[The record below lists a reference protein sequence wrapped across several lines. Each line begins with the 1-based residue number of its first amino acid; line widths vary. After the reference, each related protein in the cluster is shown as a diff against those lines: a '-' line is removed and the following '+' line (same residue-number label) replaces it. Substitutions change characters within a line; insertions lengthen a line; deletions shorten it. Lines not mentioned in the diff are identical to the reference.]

1 MTDSKT
7 SFKDFVKPRA
17 GRYVAS
23 VLLAIFEVV
32 FGLIPYVTIYNLLLR
47 LTQPQCTISDVV
59 IYVAIVLISLLLQI
73 VCHTCSTTISHK
85 TAFSILEQIEV
96 AVTEKIMRMP
106 LGYTQ
111 SKGSGYFKDMLID
124 QISRLEYPLA
134 HAIPETTSG
143 VLLPVAVVGFLFFV
157 DWRMALAAAVPAVVT
172 LLFYLPMYMGIMNE
186 FAKTYYRTL
195 AAMNGKVIEYITGIK
210 EIKIFGR
217 ARDAYG
223 KYETSI
229 DDYRTSTLRLY
240 NKMYFVTSPAMI
252 LLSSILVSVL
262 CVGGLLYSA
271 GTLPAPPYLF
281 TIIISLGIGAPLL
294 KFTEFMDNFF
304 HIKNG
309 SSLIRDVLSAPELPQ
324 TEAERTDLKGHEIEF
339 NDVSFGYEDKTVLK
353 NISLL
358 FRERQKTALVGPS
371 GAGKTTVANLIA
383 RFWDV
388 SSGSITLGGVD
399 CRDISLNQLMEHINY
414 VTQDPFLFNMSIREN
429 ILVGKPDASQDEVA
443 SAAQAAQCEE
453 FISKLEH
460 GYDTIVGDAGAKL
473 SGGQRQRII
482 IARAILHNA
491 PVLILDEA
499 TAFADMENQQKLQA
513 SLSALCKD
521 KTLILI
527 AHRLST
533 VVDCDQIAV
542 INDGKVDSIGTHES
556 LLKSSTLYRQMWGAY
571 CESASWRISRDAEV
585 KSC

>member
-1 MTDSKT
+1 MTEKKIN
-7 SFKDFVKPRA
+7 FKDFVKPKRGKYA
-17 GRYVAS
+17 AS
-23 VLLAIFEVV
+23 VLLAICGVL
-32 FGLIPYVTIYNLLLR
+32 FGLVPYVAVYKLLMC
-47 LTQPQCTISDVV
+47 LTKPQCTINDVI
-59 IYVAIVLISLLLQI
+59 IYAAITLLSLLLQI
-73 VCHTCSTTISHK
+73 VCNICSTTISHK
-85 TAFSILEQIEV
+85 TAFSILEQIQI
-96 AVTEKIMRMP
+96 AVTKKIMRMP

-111 SKGSGYFKDMLID
+111 SKGSGYFKDMIID
-124 QISRLEYPLA
+124 QIGKLEYPLA
-134 HAIPETTSG
+134 HALPETTSG
-143 VLLPVAVVGFLFFV
+143 VLLPIAVVSFLFSV
-157 DWRMALAAAVPAVVT
+157 DWRIALAAAVPAVIT
-172 LLFYLPMYMGIMNE
+172 LMFYLPMYMGIMNE

-195 AAMNGKVIEYITGIK
+195 AVMNGKVIEYIIGIK

-229 DDYRTSTLRLY
+229 DDYRDSTLRLY
-240 NKMYFVTSPAMI
+240 NKMYFVTSPAFI

-271 GTLPAPPYLF
+271 GTLDAYLYLF
-281 TIIISLGIGAPLL
+281 AIIVSLGIGLPLL

-309 SSLIRDVLSAPELPQ
+309 AHLIHEVLSAPELPQ
-324 TEAERTDLKGHEIEF
+324 NKVESTDFKGHEIEF
-339 NDVSFGYEDKTVLK
+339 HNVFFGYEDKTVLK
-353 NISLL
+353 NISLV
-358 FRERQKTALVGPS
+358 FREHQKTALVGPS

-388 SSGSITLGGVD
+388 SDGSITIDGID
-399 CRDISLNQLMEHINY
+399 YRDIPLNQLMKNINY
-414 VTQDPFLFNMSIREN
+414 VTQDPFLFNMSMREN
-429 ILVGKPDASQDEVA
+429 ILVGKPNASKEEVV
-443 SAAQAAQCEE
+443 SAARAAQCEE

-460 GYDTIVGDAGAKL
+460 GYDTIAGDAGAKL

-482 IARAILHNA
+482 IARAILRNA

-513 SLSALCKD
+513 SLSVLCKD

-542 INDGKVDSIGTHES
+542 INDGKVDCVGTHET
-556 LLKSSTLYRQMWGAY
+556 LLEHSTLYRNMWSTY
-571 CESASWRISRDAEV
+571 CESANWSINRNMEER
-585 KSC
+585 SC